1 MAERTLLDSRR
12 PITQSIDAVKVLLTW
27 KGRGSNPLPA
37 FVEMGKQDRVVLV
50 LSSKQDAY
58 YVVTQTACSC
68 PSATYRAGPCK
79 HRLKHFPKTAGEDSE
94 DEKPAKYK
102 PVDEGF
108 DPALDELWK
117 PAGPGFR
124 DEIITDYDD
133 PAVV

>member
-1 MAERTLLDSRR
+1 MAERTLLDSGC
-12 PITQSIDAVKVLLTW
+12 PITQSIDSVKALLTW
-27 KGRGSNPLPA
+27 KGRGSEPLPK
-37 FVEMGKQDRVVLV
+37 FVEMGKENRVVLV

-68 PSATYRAGPCK
+68 PSATYRPSPCK
-79 HRLKHFPKTAGEDSE
+79 HRLKHFPEAVR
-94 DEKPAKYK
+94 EKPSKYK

-117 PAGPGFR
+117 PAGPSFR
-124 DEIITDYDD
+124 DEIITDYGG